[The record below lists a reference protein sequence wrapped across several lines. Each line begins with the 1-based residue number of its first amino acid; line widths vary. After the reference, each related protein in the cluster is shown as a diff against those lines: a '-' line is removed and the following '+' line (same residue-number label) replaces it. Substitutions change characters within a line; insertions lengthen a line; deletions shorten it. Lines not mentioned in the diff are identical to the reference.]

1 MGKYSIKIILKI
13 LIILMFLIVIENNQS
28 YAYPLTD
35 IINSGQN
42 FIDEGKA
49 GGSAINSNQ
58 FAIDS
63 DQLKES
69 SNLIYNILL
78 GIGVILSVLVGA
90 ILGIKIMWGSIEEQ
104 TKAKEALIPYV
115 LGCVVIFGAFGIWK
129 LAVTVF
135 AQL

>member
-58 FAIDS
+58 
-63 DQLKES
+63 LKQS

-90 ILGIKIMWGSIEEQ
+90 ILGIKIMWGSVEEQ

>member
-13 LIILMFLIVIENNQS
+13 LIILMFLIVIENNQA

-42 FIDEGKA
+42 FIDEGKN
-49 GGSAINSNQ
+49 GGSV
-58 FAIDS
+58 IDS
-63 DQLKES
+63 DQLKQS
-69 SNLIYNILL
+69 SDLIYNILL

-90 ILGIKIMWGSIEEQ
+90 ILGIKIMWGSVEEQ

-115 LGCVVIFGAFGIWK
+115 VGCFVIFGAFGIWK
-129 LAVTVF
+129 LVVTVF

>member
-1 MGKYSIKIILKI
+1 MRMGKYSIKIILKI
-13 LIILMFLIVIENNQS
+13 LIILMFLIVIENNQA

-42 FIDEGKA
+42 FIVEWKN
-49 GGSAINSNQ
+49 GGSV
-58 FAIDS
+58 IDS
-63 DQLKES
+63 DQLKQS
-69 SNLIYNILL
+69 SDLIYNILL

>member
-49 GGSAINSNQ
+49 GESAINSY
-58 FAIDS
+58 
-63 DQLKES
+63 QLKQS
-69 SNLIYNILL
+69 SDLIYNILL

-90 ILGIKIMWGSIEEQ
+90 FLGIKIMWGSIEEQ

-129 LAVTVF
+129 LVVTVF

>member
-49 GGSAINSNQ
+49 GGSAI
-58 FAIDS
+58 DS

-90 ILGIKIMWGSIEEQ
+90 ILGIKVMWGSIEEQ

>member
-13 LIILMFLIVIENNQS
+13 LIILMFLIVIENNQA

-42 FIDEGKA
+42 FIDEGKN
-49 GGSAINSNQ
+49 GGSE
-58 FAIDS
+58 IDS
-63 DQLKES
+63 DQLKQS
-69 SNLIYNILL
+69 SDLIYNILL

-90 ILGIKIMWGSIEEQ
+90 ILGIKIMWGSVEEQ

-115 LGCVVIFGAFGIWK
+115 VGCFVIFGAFGIWK
-129 LAVTVF
+129 LAVTIF

>member
-58 FAIDS
+58 
-63 DQLKES
+63 LKQS

>member
-49 GGSAINSNQ
+49 GESAINSY
-58 FAIDS
+58 
-63 DQLKES
+63 QLKQS

-90 ILGIKIMWGSIEEQ
+90 ILGIKIMWGSVEEQ

-115 LGCVVIFGAFGIWK
+115 VGCFVIFGAFGIWK

>member
-49 GGSAINSNQ
+49 GESAINSY
-58 FAIDS
+58 
-63 DQLKES
+63 QLKQS

-90 ILGIKIMWGSIEEQ
+90 ILGIKIMWGSVEEQ

-115 LGCVVIFGAFGIWK
+115 VGCFVIFGAFGIWK
-129 LAVTVF
+129 LAVTIF